1 MRVEAAGKGVDE
13 QKTMVLGGDGASCVL
28 AFERGER
35 YLIYADRAGGGAD
48 EPLEPE
54 PCGPTKPLA
63 GAQQDLDA
71 LGSPVIVFPDA
82 GEELAHTGGPPTVA
96 ATALLVLASLSAGV
110 LFVLRCSRA

>member
-1 MRVEAAGKGVDE
+1 
-13 QKTMVLGGDGASCVL
+13 MVLGGDGANCGP
-28 AFERGER
+28 AFEWGER
-35 YLIYADRAGGGAD
+35 YLVYADRAGGEAN

-82 GEELAHTGGPPTVA
+82 GELAHTGGPPAVA
-96 ATALLVLASLSAGV
+96 ATASLVLASLSAGV
-110 LFVLRCSRA
+110 LFVLKNSRV